1 MLSKEERK
9 ARNLAFWSAFKE
21 VMRKKMSSNGRR
33 VNWATYPTEIKDTYL
48 RLNVDSQKATVSYDI
63 QFKDSG
69 VRAIFWEQLGELR
82 KVMEQHV
89 TRPAE
94 WREEVTQTDGNTI
107 SQIVWTLEN
116 VSFYRDEDWAE
127 IHHFFRS
134 VLIEFDAFY
143 QEFKDILI
151 ALVD

>member
-48 RLNVDSQKATVSYDI
+48 RLNVDGQKATVSYDI

-89 TRPAE
+89 SRPAE

-127 IHHFFRS
+127 IHQFFRS

>member
-48 RLNVDSQKATVSYDI
+48 RLNVDGQKATVSYDI

-89 TRPAE
+89 IRPAE
-94 WREEVTQTDGNTI
+94 WREEVTQTDGTTI

-116 VSFYRDEDWAE
+116 VSFYRDEDWTE

>member
-48 RLNVDSQKATVSYDI
+48 RLNVDGQKATVSYDI